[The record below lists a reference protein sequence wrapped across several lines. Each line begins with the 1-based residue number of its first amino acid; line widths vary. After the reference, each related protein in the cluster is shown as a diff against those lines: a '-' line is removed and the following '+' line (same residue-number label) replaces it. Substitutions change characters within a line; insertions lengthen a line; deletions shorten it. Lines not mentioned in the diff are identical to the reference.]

1 MEINDLEIY
10 ENKLHID
17 DRGSFIRFYD
27 KSINA
32 KNLSIEQTNLSIN
45 PRKGTLRGMHFQT
58 SGPPEN
64 KFMKLLSGEIFLAI
78 VDLRK
83 NEETYLNIVQKTLKS
98 EDQQTLF
105 IPSGCAT
112 GWISLAENSTIVYLM
127 TSKYEECTYSG
138 FKYNDAAVSISWP
151 MEPLVVSNQDIT
163 WPKLKIK

>member
-1 MEINDLEIY
+1 MEINDFEIY
-10 ENKLHID
+10 NNKLHID

-27 KSINA
+27 KSTNSR
-32 KNLSIEQTNLSIN
+32 KLSIEQTNLSIN
-45 PRKGTLRGMHFQT
+45 PQKGTLRGMHFQT

-83 NEETYLNIVQKTLKS
+83 DEKTYLNVIQKTLRH
-98 EDQQTLF
+98 EDQQTIF

-112 GWISLAENSTIVYLM
+112 GWISLAKDSNIVYLM

-138 FKYNDAAVSISWP
+138 FKYNDAAVSIAWP
-151 MEPLVVSNQDIT
+151 MEPLVISNQDNT
-163 WPKLKIK
+163 WPSLKIK